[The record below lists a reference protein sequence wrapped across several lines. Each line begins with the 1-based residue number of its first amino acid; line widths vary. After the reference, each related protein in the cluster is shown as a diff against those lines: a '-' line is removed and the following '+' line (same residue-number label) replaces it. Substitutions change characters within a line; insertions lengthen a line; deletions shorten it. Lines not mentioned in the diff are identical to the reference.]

1 MASFSNPFMD
11 NAIALRL
18 LLLLTTPFKEM
29 EAYKAGII
37 DEKGKY
43 IISPNKRTSEQK
55 RSLTYLDKLIINV
68 KKVINKLPGG
78 ENNLKNLVSAMIF
91 IKENLEHENAI
102 ILSEETVVG
111 LYDNPKYETS
121 RNRFIRT
128 WCDYL
133 KIKEECGVAAMS
145 CGSTNLPTNNTTG
158 IAWNDSPMP
167 FSIFRRRNNL
177 K

>member
-1 MASFSNPFMD
+1 MASFSNPFVD

-29 EAYKAGII
+29 DAYKAGII

-43 IISPNKRTSEQK
+43 IVPPNKRTNEQK

-102 ILSEETVVG
+102 ILSEENIAG

-121 RNRFIRT
+121 RNRFIHT

-145 CGSTNLPTNNTTG
+145 GGSTNLPTNNTTG

-167 FSIFRRRNNL
+167 FSIFRRRNNP

>member
-29 EAYKAGII
+29 EAYKEGII

-91 IKENLEHENAI
+91 IKENYAQENAL
-102 ILSEETVVG
+102 ILSEETIAG
-111 LYDNPKYETS
+111 LYDNPRYETS

-145 CGSTNLPTNNTTG
+145 GGSNLPANNTTG

-167 FSIFRRRNNL
+167 FSIFRRRNTP